1 MSDMT
6 VTISDETPSAGGPR
20 VLTGRRRIV
29 SSAPSITA
37 DNVREQFE
45 LAMATHAANFSDIN
59 YLHEYFLGRQP
70 VLGRVKEVR
79 PEIKNTVVENRAY
92 QICKDRADSL
102 AGEPITFSAHVAK
115 DKGRP
120 DDEDEASKASDELS
134 HRIQRL
140 NDVCEMSDKHAVDM
154 EIVQWM
160 CEVGV
165 GYRLVM
171 PSTEI
176 AGECDTPI
184 MMASLDPRRTF
195 VVYSNDM
202 FRRPLYAATYVTR
215 EDTSER
221 VVTLYTAESVFQF
234 ADSGEVHVS
243 PNPMGRVPIIEYDAN
258 SERMGVFEA
267 VLSLLDAINE
277 VESNRVDGIAQ
288 FVQALLV
295 LENVD
300 FEDDDAET
308 GFKKLMKMG
317 CLQIHSTED
326 NKASV
331 TMLTSELNQD
341 QTQTL
346 VDALYKTALSICGMP
361 FNVGGS
367 ASTSDTGAAVT
378 MRDGWSNHESRC
390 KETEIHFKRG
400 EREFLA
406 IACYLLEASE
416 HLGLRPVDVEIK
428 FTRRNYEAIQSKA
441 QVLTTLLGCGKV
453 HPRLAF
459 EYCGMFPDPETA
471 YDLSKAYAAEAMA
484 GQMQLLK
491 AKTAALG
498 GSDTRADGPNGV
510 GGDVTAASK
519 GTQPPS
525 TKRSEGK
532 DEQNEA

>member
-1 MSDMT
+1 MLLEGDEVQGT
-6 VTISDETPSAGGPR
+6 TATISDGGAPGAGRR

-29 SSAPSITA
+29 SSAPRITA
-37 DNVREQFE
+37 SNVREQFE
-45 LAMATHAANFSDIN
+45 LAMRAHATNLSDIE
-59 YLHEYFLGRQP
+59 YLHRYFLGEQP

-79 PEIKNTVVENRAY
+79 PEINNVVVENRAY

-115 DKGRP
+115 SKGEP
-120 DDEDEASKASDELS
+120 DDEAVAAKASDELS

-140 NDVCEMSDKHAVDM
+140 NDVCEMADKHAVDM

-171 PSTEI
+171 PSPDI
-176 AGECDTPI
+176 ADGCDCPL
-184 MMASLDPRRTF
+184 MMASLDPRHTF
-195 VVYSNDM
+195 VVYSNDI
-202 FRRPLYAATYVTR
+202 FHRPLYAATYVLR
-215 EDTSER
+215 EDTMSR
-221 VVTLYTAESVFQF
+221 VVTLYTDEAVFTF
-234 ADSGEVHVS
+234 SDGGDVNVS
-243 PNPMGRVPIIEYDAN
+243 PNPMGRVPIVEYDAN

-267 VLSLLDAINE
+267 VLSILDAINE

-300 FEDDDAET
+300 FEDDDAEE
-308 GFKKLMKMG
+308 GFKRLMKLG
-317 CLQIHSTED
+317 CLQIRSTDE

-331 TMLTSELNQD
+331 SMLTSELNQD

-390 KETEIHFKRG
+390 KETEIHYKRG
-400 EREFLA
+400 ERRFLA
-406 IACYLLEASE
+406 LACDVLEVSE

-441 QVLTTLLGCGKV
+441 QVLTTLLGSPKI

-471 YDLSKAYAAEAMA
+471 YDLSKAYSGQEDAYQRIGAGDGAADKGADGTDDA
-484 GQMQLLK
+484 GGGD
-491 AKTAALG
+491 TAAG
-498 GSDTRADGPNGV
+498 NGDATPV
-510 GGDVTAASK
+510 NKA
-519 GTQPPS
+519 
-525 TKRSEGK
+525 
-532 DEQNEA
+532 